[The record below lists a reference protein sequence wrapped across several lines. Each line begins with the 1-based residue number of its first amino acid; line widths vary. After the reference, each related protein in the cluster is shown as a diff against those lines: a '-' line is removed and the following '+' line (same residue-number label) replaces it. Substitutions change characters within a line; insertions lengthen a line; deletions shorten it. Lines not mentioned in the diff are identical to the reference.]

1 VEDDTQGE
9 MKPEELF
16 DESEDEEEEEDRD
29 EVDGRESKE

>member
-16 DESEDEEEEEDRD
+16 DESEDEEEEDRD

>member
-1 VEDDTQGE
+1 